1 MLISMLSKNVELDK
15 VLPVQRLLL
24 GPLQHLGG
32 GHVDLRQSRNRRGHG
47 IPRLELGR
55 DGGEVRIGLSIV
67 LCVLS
72 TSNWLWVLA
81 VCGF

>member
-1 MLISMLSKNVELDK
+1 
-15 VLPVQRLLL
+15 VQRLLL

-55 DGGEVRIGLSIV
+55 DGGRGTDRLVHCL
-67 LCVLS
+67 
-72 TSNWLWVLA
+72 
-81 VCGF
+81 VCAFY